1 MASTF
6 TILQAGRSL
15 SYTFQVNIDTL
26 NTDIILKEA
35 HIYGDTEDITL
46 SATQVSSNSIQ
57 IDITSNNTV
66 VQNPNEIPL
75 TVAIDFGT
83 IDTGDYISISLNGE
97 QTITSAWSD
106 HDLLECVLPS
116 TPSNLISYDIE
127 CVKEKSPYFT
137 STVDFTDEDFPYTIR
152 LSAEILGNFQ

>member
-15 SYTFQVNIDTL
+15 SYAFQLNIDTL

-35 HIYGDTEDITL
+35 HIYGNPEDIIL

-83 IDTGDYISISLNGE
+83 IDTGDYISLSLNGE

-106 HDLLECVLPS
+106 HDLLECVFPN
-116 TPSNLISYDIE
+116 TPSSLISYDIE